1 MELLKLQNHALL
13 AQANEPIAVVGM
25 ACRLPGGIDSPE
37 TLWDVVTSEA
47 DTTSDFPTDRGWD
60 LAELFDPDPDT
71 PGKTYS
77 RTGGFLANIAEF
89 DAEFF
94 GISAREAAAMDP
106 QQRVLLEVCWEALEN
121 ASIDPTSLEG
131 SNTGVFVG
139 AYAQYYGDS
148 DSDSSA
154 GLVMT
159 GAATSVVSG
168 RVAYAFGLQGPAV
181 TVDTACSSSLVA
193 IHQAC
198 QSLRGGEC
206 SMALAGGVTAMAT
219 PRIFTEFSR
228 QRGLA
233 PDGRCKSFAAAADG
247 TVLAEG
253 AGVVLLERLSDAR
266 RRGHSVLGVI
276 VGSAVNQDGAS
287 NGLTAPNGPAQERV
301 IRSAVAAAGLR
312 VADVD
317 VVEAHGTGTTLG
329 DPIEAHALLAT
340 YGADRDAEQPLWLG
354 SVKSNMGHTQAAAG
368 VAGLIKMIQAINHAV
383 LPPTLH
389 VDAPSPHI
397 DWSAGA
403 VRLLTEAVPWPDTGR
418 ARTAGI
424 SSFGISGTNAHLI
437 VQEAPQESTADPS
450 PSDVCEPLFR
460 VWPVSGRT
468 AEALNAQA
476 ERLGQYLVDHP
487 DLDLTDL
494 AYSLATT
501 RAHHAYRAAVTV
513 PGDTVNTRDDLL
525 AGLRSLAVDQ
535 FHPGVTYHHY
545 RLGQAGKT
553 VFVFPGQGA
562 QYAGMGAGLYRHHP
576 VFTTAIDEICA
587 VMDEHLDVPLRD
599 VMFTEPG
606 LLQQTVYA
614 QPALF
619 AFGVAMHAV
628 LTQAGVNP
636 DYLLGHSVG
645 ELTAA
650 HVAGVLSLEEAA
662 VLVCAR
668 GRLMQSCTPGAMMA
682 ISASEPAVAAMLEN
696 HPEVVIAAVNG
707 PTSVAVAGPAEQ
719 LNALREHCNISN
731 HKVTLLRV
739 SHAFHSPAM
748 DPILAEFEAIAK
760 RLTYRPHS
768 VPIMSNLTGSL
779 ATVEQLTSARYWAQ
793 HLRKPV
799 RFYDGVTRLL
809 AGGEQAFVELSPHPV
824 LAAAITDTLTGVTDR
839 VGSAV
844 VTTLRRDRPDMDM
857 VASAIANLHV
867 HGHSPS
873 WQKIYPGATTVE
885 LPTYPFQH
893 RRYWLDPAPRADVS
907 AAGLDQ
913 PEHPLLAAV
922 TELAD
927 QDQIVLSGRLSTSA
941 HRWLAGHQLGDTVV
955 LPATAL
961 IDMALY
967 AGEHTGCPTIDELV
981 LQTPLTLTP
990 DAATD
995 LQISVAAPDEQ
1006 NRRTFSVHART
1017 SEHPHQHS
1025 TWVLHAS
1032 GTLSNAPSTTPPT
1045 KPLPGP
1051 QAITKVNQES
1061 FYDQL
1066 AQHGLH
1072 YSEAFRSIQGI
1083 GKDPLNPDA
1092 ICAEVALP
1100 ADIET
1105 HGYGIHPALLDAALH
1120 PLTAALADTNTN
1132 SGPQLPFAIAGIT
1145 LHATGASRM
1154 HVQLEPTATDTFRLS
1169 ATDPV
1174 GAPVIT
1180 IDSLTVRS
1188 LPDTDLTQPP
1198 THKAQQG
1205 IFELTWPALPA
1216 ETFPATGVLP
1226 PWALISPHPENLS
1239 PDLNQSPTYPNLTAL
1254 PTCPP
1259 LVIWDLTTPQPPQS
1273 DLLHQVHTLTQHTL
1287 AGLQNWLNR
1296 SDTLQAHLVV
1306 LTRHA
1311 VTTSPHDLAPDP
1323 AQAATAALIHTT
1335 QNEHP
1340 NRITLIDIDNTPTTS
1355 QTLTNI
1361 LTTLT
1366 NPTSAPTEPQLA
1378 LRHGTPHTPR
1388 LTPTTTE
1395 TTTTSPPLEFDPAG
1409 TVLITGGTGMLGAVF
1424 AEHMIARYG
1433 ARHLLLVSRSGPD
1446 APGAD
1451 DLYQRLTQL
1460 GAQITITAC
1469 DASDPTALAALLGS
1483 IPPQH
1488 PLRVV
1493 IHTAAVLHDAVLTEL
1508 NPDQLDKVLAAKA
1521 DAAWHLHQLT
1531 ADADLDAFVLFSSA
1545 AGILGAQGQ
1554 ANYAAANAFLDALA
1568 YRRCRDH
1575 LPATSLAWGYWQNS
1589 GIAAHLDTLDQ
1600 ARLTRN
1606 LIPITTEHGLAL
1618 FDAALVSQQPHLVPA
1633 PLNTRTL
1640 ARHAR
1645 QGSLP
1650 AILSALTTTRRQAA
1664 TTSIAALATQL
1675 AGETPQQQL
1684 ATLTTLVTR
1693 VTATALAHPDPTAID
1708 PDLPFKDLGV
1718 DSLSALE
1725 LRNGLTREIG
1735 RALPATLIFDHP
1747 TPAAVAYH
1755 LQSQLIGDTAALG
1768 PIGQLLQAICDADL
1782 RLTLIEVV
1790 LALSGLDSSF
1800 ISNFGS
1806 SRNPQAT
1813 TLRSAENVALRL
1825 VCISEFEGQYKR
1837 FAYGLPESIEV
1848 IEVLAPGFSG
1858 TVLPTSVQESGEMII
1873 DALQRNDSYGRDAV
1887 IVGHGITCIAAIHA
1901 LELMDASLSPL
1912 TKPQTALVAI
1922 SPIAAIDALSIS
1934 EDPFALATFSTH
1946 LRNEQDLIAFGR
1958 YLNFGLHSKDKL
1970 DEERSLILTPHIRGH
1985 QVGAAESPLALE
1997 PATVALRILNWL
2009 TDNNMLD
2016 SA

>member
-1 MELLKLQNHALL
+1 
-13 AQANEPIAVVGM
+13 M

-37 TLWDVVTSEA
+37 TLWDVVTSGA
-47 DTTSDFPTDRGWD
+47 DTTSEFPTDRGWN

-77 RTGGFLANIAEF
+77 RIGGFLANIAEF

-121 ASIDPTSLEG
+121 ASIDPTSLED

-139 AYAQYYGDS
+139 AYAQYYGDT

-154 GLVMT
+154 GLAMT

-198 QSLRGGEC
+198 QSLRSGEC
-206 SMALAGGVTAMAT
+206 SMALAGGVTIMAT
-219 PRIFTEFSR
+219 PKTFTEFSR

-247 TVLAEG
+247 TVLADG
-253 AGVVLLERLSDAR
+253 VGVVLLERLSDAR
-266 RRGHSVLGVI
+266 RNRHPVLAVI
-276 VGSAVNQDGAS
+276 RGSAVNQDGAS

-403 VRLLTEAVPWPDTGR
+403 VRLLTEAIPWPDTGR

-437 VQEAPQESTADPS
+437 VQEAPQDNTADPS

-468 AEALNAQA
+468 AEALSAQA

-513 PGDTVNTRDDLL
+513 PGDTDNTRDDLL
-525 AGLRSLAVDQ
+525 AGLHSLAANQ
-535 FHPGVTYHHY
+535 SHPGVTYHHY

-553 VFVFPGQGA
+553 VFVFPGQGS
-562 QYAGMGAGLYRHHP
+562 QYAGMGAQLYRQHP
-576 VFTTAIDEICA
+576 VFTTAIDEVCA
-587 VMDEHLDVPLRD
+587 AVDKHLDVPLRE
-599 VMFTEPG
+599 VMFTEPE
-606 LLQQTVYA
+606 LLQQTIYA

-719 LNALREHCNISN
+719 LNALHEHCNNNN

-748 DPILAEFEAIAK
+748 DPILTEFETIAN
-760 RLTYRPHS
+760 RLSYRPHS
-768 VPIMSNLTGSL
+768 VPIISNLTGSL
-779 ATVEQLTSARYWAQ
+779 ATVEQLTSPRYWAQ
-793 HLRKPV
+793 HVREPV
-799 RFYDGVTRLL
+799 RFHDGVTGLL
-809 AGGEQAFVELSPHPV
+809 AGGEQVFVELSPHPV
-824 LAAAITDTLTGVTDR
+824 LASALTDALADTGQLTQ
-839 VGSAV
+839 SAV

-857 VASAIANLHV
+857 VANAIANLHV

-885 LPTYPFQH
+885 LPTYPFQR
-893 RRYWLDPAPRADVS
+893 RRYWLDPAPRADVG

-927 QDQIVLSGRLSTSA
+927 QDQIVLSGRLSTSV
-941 HRWLAGHQLGDTVV
+941 HRWLAGHQLGDTAV
-955 LPATAL
+955 LPVTAL

-995 LQISVAAPDEQ
+995 LQISVTAPDEQ

-1032 GTLSNAPSTTPPT
+1032 GTLSNHRSRMLSPTTPFTARPT
-1045 KPLPGP
+1045 LN
-1051 QAITKVNQES
+1051 AVDQEG
-1061 FYDQL
+1061 FYEEL
-1066 AQHGLH
+1066 AQHGVC
-1072 YSEAFRSIQGI
+1072 YNGAFRALHSLEN
-1083 GKDPLNPDA
+1083 DPTDTNTT
-1092 ICAEVALP
+1092 CAEVALP
-1100 ADIET
+1100 ADT
-1105 HGYGIHPALLDAALH
+1105 DVDGYGIHPALLDAALQ
-1120 PLTAALADTNTN
+1120 PLAAALTDTDASPAPT
-1132 SGPQLPFAIAGIT
+1132 PRMPFAITGVN
-1145 LHATGASRM
+1145 LHATGARRLL
-1154 HVQLEPTATDTFRLS
+1154 VQLTATGADTFSLH
-1169 ATDPV
+1169 ATDPA
-1174 GAPVIT
+1174 GATVIT
-1180 IDSLTVRS
+1180 INALTLRA
-1188 LPDTDLTQPP
+1188 LPDTGSLQP
-1198 THKAQQG
+1198 TG
-1205 IFELTWPALPA
+1205 ISRRGLLQLTWP
-1216 ETFPATGVLP
+1216 VLP
-1226 PWALISPHPENLS
+1226 PDTLSTAPVLPPLALVSS
-1239 PDLNQSPTYPNLTAL
+1239 YPDDLASTLGQSTQCAVYTDLAAVQP
-1254 PTCPP
+1254 CPP
-1259 LVIWDLTTPQPPQS
+1259 VVLWDLTTSQPTQG
-1273 DLLHQVHTLTQHTL
+1273 DLLHRVHTLTQHTL

-1296 SDTLQAHLVV
+1296 PDTTDTHLVV

-1311 VTTSPHDLAPDP
+1311 ITTSPDDLAPDP

-1340 NRITLIDIDNTPTTS
+1340 NRITLIDIDNTPTTA
-1355 QTLTNI
+1355 QTLTNV
-1361 LTTLT
+1361 LATLT

-1388 LTPTTTE
+1388 LTPTTAET
-1395 TTTTSPPLEFDPAG
+1395 TTTTSPPVEFDPAG

-1424 AEHMIARYG
+1424 AEHMIAQYG

-1451 DLYQRLTQL
+1451 NLYQRLTQL

-1469 DASDPTALAALLGS
+1469 DTSDPTQLATLLAN
-1483 IPPQH
+1483 IPSEQ
-1488 PLRVV
+1488 PLRAV

-1508 NPDQLDKVLAAKA
+1508 SPDQLDTVLTAKA
-1521 DAAWHLHQLT
+1521 DTAWHLHQLT
-1531 ADADLDAFVLFSSA
+1531 AHIDLDAFVMFSSA
-1545 AGILGAQGQ
+1545 AGVLGAQGQ

-1568 YRRCRDH
+1568 HHRH
-1575 LPATSLAWGYWQNS
+1575 HHGLPATSLAWGYWQTP
-1589 GIAAHLDTLDQ
+1589 GIAAHLDTVNQ
-1600 ARLTRN
+1600 ARFTRN

-1618 FDAALVSQQPHLVPA
+1618 FDAALVSRQPHLVPA

-1645 QGSLP
+1645 QGVLP
-1650 AILSALTTTRRQAA
+1650 AILSALTNMRRHAA
-1664 TTSIAALATQL
+1664 ATSIAALTTQL
-1675 AGETPQQQL
+1675 AGESSQQQL
-1684 ATLTTLVTR
+1684 TTLTTLVTR
-1693 VTATALAHPDPTAID
+1693 ITATALAHPNPTAID
-1708 PDLPFKDLGV
+1708 PDLPFQALGV

-1725 LRNGLTREIG
+1725 LRNGITREIG
-1735 RALPATLIFDHP
+1735 LVLPSTLIFDHP
-1747 TPAAVAYH
+1747 TPAAVAYY
-1755 LQSQLIGDTAALG
+1755 LQTQLIGDTAALG
-1768 PIGQLLQAICDADL
+1768 PIGQLLQAICDAEQ
-1782 RLTLIEVV
+1782 RLTLIEVI
-1790 LALSGLDSSF
+1790 LALSSLDSSF
-1800 ISNFGS
+1800 ISSFGS
-1806 SRNPQAT
+1806 SRDPQAT
-1813 TLRSAENVALRL
+1813 TLRSAENTALRL

-1837 FAYGLPESIEV
+1837 FSYGLPKSIEV

-1858 TVLPTSVQESGEMII
+1858 TALPTSVQESGKMVV
-1873 DALQRNDSYGRDAV
+1873 DALKRDDSRGLDVV
-1887 IVGHGITCIAAIHA
+1887 IVGHGVTCIAAIHA
-1901 LELMDASLSPL
+1901 LELMDALPSPP
-1912 TKPQTALVAI
+1912 TNSRTGMVAI
-1922 SPIAAIDALSIS
+1922 APIAATDALSIS
-1934 EDPFALATFSTH
+1934 EDPSTLAALSTH

-1958 YLNFGLHSKDKL
+1958 YLNFGLHCKDELK
-1970 DEERSLILTPHIRGH
+1970 EERSLILTPHSGEH
-1985 QVGAAESPLALE
+1985 QGGAAESPLALE

-2009 TDNNMLD
+2009 IDNNMLD